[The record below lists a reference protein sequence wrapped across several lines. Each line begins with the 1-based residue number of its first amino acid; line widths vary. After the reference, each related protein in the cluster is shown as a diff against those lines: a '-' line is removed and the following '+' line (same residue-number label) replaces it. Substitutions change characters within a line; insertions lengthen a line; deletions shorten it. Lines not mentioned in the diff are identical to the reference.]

1 MLDVTYVSL
10 VRKLRRRA
18 AENPVRTEQLNNILW
33 YSEPIVYTNWDI
45 LYKRAEYELDKQKA
59 KRRRIR
65 KYIKGM
71 VESYDCLYLAS
82 FTFADEFLSSLSS
95 ATRLRYLKRWLS
107 DYSLDYYACIDFG
120 AVNGREHY
128 HCILALSSCFVTY
141 VDTGKNVYPCL
152 TDKASWPYGFCSL
165 RFIKVDSQSL
175 HKTIN
180 YAFKASSYAF
190 KNMRSDIKPFHK
202 RGAKHLGFVE
212 AYCDEILD

>member
-10 VRKLRRRA
+10 VRKLRKRA
-18 AENPVRTEQLNNILW
+18 DGNSVRTEQLNNILW
-33 YSEPIVYTNWDI
+33 YSEPIVYPCWDI

-82 FTFADEFLSSLSS
+82 FTFTDYYLESTSAD
-95 ATRLRYLKRWLS
+95 TRLRYLKHWLNTFA
-107 DYSLDYYACIDFG
+107 LDYYCCIDFG
-120 AVNGREHY
+120 KINQREHY
-128 HCILALSSCFVTY
+128 HGIIAISSCFVTS

-152 TDKASWPYGFCSL
+152 TDNAVWKYGFCSL
-165 RFIKVDSQSL
+165 RIIKADSQSL

-202 RGAKHLGFVE
+202 RGVKHLGFVE
-212 AYCDEILD
+212 AYCDEIPD